1 MKHHKL
7 KEHLSIDIETYSS
20 VDLTK
25 AGVYAYADAPDFE
38 ILLFAYAFDDEPVE
52 IIDVAAGEELPMR
65 VYSAL
70 SNPTIIKTAYN
81 ANFERTCISKF
92 YGLTMPASQWQCSS
106 VHALELGL
114 PPGLANVA
122 EALGLEQ
129 RKDDRGKSLI
139 KFFSMPYKV
148 KESNQCA
155 ILPDN
160 GRHMPSDAPEKWA
173 VFKEYCKQDVE
184 VERVI
189 RKKLARFPVK
199 DSEQSLWGYDQRIN
213 DRGVRV
219 DTEFVDKAILYSGIY
234 ERDYITELKKLTGLE
249 NPKSVSQLKTWLEA
263 ETGRKI
269 TSLNKDAVKALL
281 SADISLKARRVL
293 FLRSRIAKTSVT
305 KYEAM
310 RRSMCQDG
318 RIRGLLQFYGASRT
332 GRWAG
337 RIVQVQ
343 NLPQN
348 HLQDLSLAR
357 DTVINT
363 DFDTFEMLYGNVAGT
378 LSELIRTA
386 LVPSE
391 GRRFI
396 VADFSAIEARVLSYL
411 ADENWRLEVF
421 RTHGKIYEA
430 SAAQMFH
437 VPVES
442 IHKGDP
448 LRQKGKIAELALG
461 YGGSSAAMVNMG
473 ALDMGLDEAEL
484 KPIVDK
490 WRAANPCIT
499 KFWTTVENAAL
510 NALDGYP
517 TTIEHGIS
525 FAVEAGILFIGLP
538 TGRRIAYAKPQIGTN
553 KFGKPAITYMGVS
566 TNNKW
571 KRLETWGGKLTENIV
586 QAFARDCLAETI
598 VRLEDRGFEVNFHV
612 HDEVILDVPY
622 GVSNADEICEIMR
635 EPLSW
640 APGLPLDADGYECD
654 FYLKS

>member
-7 KEHLSIDIETYSS
+7 KGYLSIDIETFSS

-38 ILLFAYAFDDEPVE
+38 ILLFAYAFDDEPVD
-52 IIDVAAGEELPMR
+52 IIDVAAGEELPTR

-70 SNPTIIKTAYN
+70 SNSTIIKTAYN

-92 YGLTMPASQWQCSS
+92 YGLIMPASQWQCSA

-122 EALGLEQ
+122 AALGLEQ

-160 GRHMPSDAPEKWA
+160 GRHMPSDAPEKWT

-184 VERVI
+184 VERAI

-234 ERDYITELKKLTGLE
+234 ERDYITELKKLTGIE

-263 ETGRKI
+263 ETGREI
-269 TSLNKDAVKALL
+269 ASLNKDAVKELL
-281 SADISLKARRVL
+281 SAEISLKAQRVL

-310 RRSMCQDG
+310 RRSVCKDG

-348 HLQDLSLAR
+348 HLRDLSLAR

-421 RTHGKIYEA
+421 KTHGKIYEA

-490 WRAANPCIT
+490 WRAANPSIT

-622 GVSNADEICEIMR
+622 GVSSADEICDIMR

>member
-1 MKHHKL
+1 M
-7 KEHLSIDIETYSS
+7 EYLSIDIETYSS

-25 AGVYAYADAPDFE
+25 SGVYAYADAPNFE

-52 IIDVAAGEELPMR
+52 VIDVAAGEELPMR

-70 SNPTIIKTAYN
+70 SDPTIIKTAYN
-81 ANFERTCISKF
+81 ANFERTCIGKF
-92 YGLTMPASQWQCSS
+92 YDLIMPASQWQCSS

-114 PPGLANVA
+114 PSGLANVA
-122 EALGLEQ
+122 AALGLEQ
-129 RKDDRGKSLI
+129 RKDERGKSLI
-139 KFFSMPYKV
+139 KFFSVPYMIKNT
-148 KESNQCA
+148 NQCS
-155 ILPDN
+155 ILEDT

-173 VFKEYCKQDVE
+173 VFKEYCKRDVE
-184 VERVI
+184 VERAI
-189 RKKLARFPVK
+189 RKKLVRFPMA
-199 DSEQSLWGYDQRIN
+199 EGELRLWEYDQRIN

-219 DTEFVDKAILYSGIY
+219 DTEFVDKALLYSGIY
-234 ERDYITELKKLTGLE
+234 ERDCISELKKLTGLE
-249 NPKSVSQLKTWLEA
+249 NPKSVSQLKQWLET

-269 TSLNKDAVKALL
+269 DSLNKESVNELL
-281 SADISLKARRVL
+281 DGEISLKARRVL
-293 FLRSRIAKTSVT
+293 LLRSRIAKTSVT

-310 RRSMCQDG
+310 KRSVCKDG

-348 HLQDLSLAR
+348 HLRDLNLAR
-357 DTVINT
+357 DTVT
-363 DFDTFEMLYGNVAGT
+363 SADFDTFELLYGNVLET

-386 LVPSE
+386 LIPSE

-411 ADENWRLEVF
+411 ADEKWRLDVF
-421 RTHGKIYEA
+421 KTHGKIYEA

-442 IHKGDP
+442 IHKDDP

-473 ALDMGLDEAEL
+473 ALKMGLDESEL

-490 WRAANPCIT
+490 WRAANPRIT
-499 KFWTTVENAAL
+499 RFWTTVENAAL

-525 FAVEAGILFIGLP
+525 FVVEAGVLFIGLP
-538 TGRRIAYAKPQIGTN
+538 SGRRIAYIKPRIGTN
-553 KFGKPAITYMGVS
+553 KFGSPSLTYMGVS
-566 TNNKW
+566 AGNKW
-571 KRLETWGGKLTENIV
+571 TRLETWGGKLVENIV
-586 QAFARDCLAETI
+586 QAFSRDCLAEAI
-598 VRLEDRGFEVNFHV
+598 MRLERRGFEVNFHV
-612 HDEVILDVPY
+612 HDEVILNVPA
-622 GVSNADEICEIMR
+622 GVSDSDEVCNIMC
-635 EPLSW
+635 EPLPW

-654 FYLKS
+654 FYKKG